1 MSDTRAISRV
11 FNGTLVPLPG
21 VYVLDPVHT
30 FAEFVTQHLVAGHV
44 RGRFDQTTGQATIA
58 EDPTLS
64 SLEVSVQTA
73 SISTHHGRRDED
85 LRSPRF
91 FDVEN
96 FPTMTYR
103 SSRIVAELDGRWTVE
118 GHLTIRN
125 VTQPVSLL
133 MTISGIVEDPQGNVR
148 VGIHSHAQVSRRD
161 FGLLADLEQE
171 SGGVM
176 MGKDVAISVYAEALR
191 QR

>member
-1 MSDTRAISRV
+1 MSDAGAIWQV
-11 FNGTLVPLPG
+11 FHGTLVPLPG

-30 FAEFVTQHLVAGHV
+30 FAEFVAQHLVVGHV
-44 RGRFDQTTGQATIA
+44 RGWFDQTTGQATIA

-64 SLEVSVQTA
+64 SLEVSIQTA
-73 SISTHHGRRDED
+73 GVSTHHPRRDDD

-91 FDVEN
+91 FNVEK

-118 GHLTIRN
+118 GHLTIRD
-125 VTQPVSLL
+125 VTQPVPLL
-133 MTISGIVEDPQGNVR
+133 LKITGIIEDPRGNVR
-148 VGIHSHAQVSRRD
+148 VGIHAQAQVNRRD

-191 QR
+191 QQ